1 MKALNTRQR
10 ANTTGDAL
18 PPRPRLNNPDAFP
31 QSGLRNDGHTSTS
44 NTVSKQNNT
53 VNTHAGPQRAPWNVP
68 HAPAFDFQLS
78 TAPEAAQVHSLQSQ
92 ENISSD
98 DSTTMIGVAVGSPT
112 MHRTAEY
119 VHVRSHAV
127 SPAAIDFDS
136 MGVAG
141 FAESEISGTKPSK
154 WKKISD
160 FFKAKNSLQQQQQ
173 LEHHS
178 DQVRLHHRPATSH
191 ECRTSLAD
199 SHSAQNREASS
210 SEAHTPW
217 DDHEF
222 EHRMGKTSRKS
233 AKDISR
239 SPMGKEPRKL
249 VKYVEPPKPNKSAP
263 HRDKPIAKLS
273 QSEEVFQPS
282 EPEHFSRSLLNV
294 EIPEVR
300 LERYS
305 VMFGSVLGKP
315 PSTTLLA
322 RRSKTLDMLK
332 THYEEEELGH
342 TEIPLTRRATSP
354 ALAKSPTFTLF
365 PAAPTSKPTKALH
378 NTNFPR
384 PNVSLQLSNT
394 TISQSPDRELNEKPM
409 PAKDSTLPQTGTSS
423 MATSSSS
430 RSQWVLEGASYLSMA
445 STSSSSYDISLSSD
459 EDEVVPFTYKKPEPI
474 STDEPMWE
482 ILNPSVKA
490 VPPSTK
496 FKSPLQP
503 QRLRTI
509 RSEESFAAI
518 TEQAYAPSARMTKEE
533 TSVYPKKPHPKPEA
547 RVEAPYTEFMTP
559 IQPRSLH
566 ITRPEEPF
574 ASAPQGPHDV
584 SLKLMASKEL
594 QLPPTKSQSES
605 ESNSESKPNKPIP
618 PHPIIDIEQ
627 WLPQLRP
634 PPPQRKPPPTPP
646 SPSPTIALPPVPVQP
661 PHVQARIR
669 PKPKSRP
676 PPSTKNNTNRQAM
689 KTIEVSVARSVS
701 VTKQP
706 KQVIVPMSAMRSDS
720 LHRSDGRFGDKRSA
734 TPTLISASRGHE
746 REKSQEVPI
755 EVAEPVSYRAGAC

>member
-10 ANTTGDAL
+10 ANTTGDTL
-18 PPRPRLNNPDAFP
+18 PRPRSNNPDAFP
-31 QSGLRNDGHTSTS
+31 QSGLRDDGQTSAS
-44 NTVSKQNNT
+44 NTVRKRNNT
-53 VNTHAGPQRAPWNVP
+53 VNTHAGPQRAGWNAP
-68 HAPAFDFQLS
+68 HTAAFDFQLS
-78 TAPEAAQVHSLQSQ
+78 TAPGAAHSLQSQ
-92 ENISSD
+92 ENISSA

-119 VHVRSHAV
+119 ARSHAV
-127 SPAAIDFDS
+127 SAAAIDFDS

-141 FAESEISGTKPSK
+141 SAESESSGTKPSK

-160 FFKAKNSLQQQQQ
+160 FFKAKNSLQQHQQQQ
-173 LEHHS
+173 LEHDS
-178 DQVRLHHRPATSH
+178 DQVRLHDRPATSH
-191 ECRTSLAD
+191 ECRTSLLD
-199 SHSAQNREASS
+199 SHSARNPEAS

-222 EHRMGKTSRKS
+222 EHRMGKPSRKS
-233 AKDISR
+233 AKDILK
-239 SPMGKEPRKL
+239 SPRGKEPRKL
-249 VKYVEPPKPNKSAP
+249 VKYAEPPKPNKSAP
-263 HRDKPIAKLS
+263 HRNKPIAKLPKP
-273 QSEEVFQPS
+273 EEVFQPS
-282 EPEHFSRSLLNV
+282 EPEHVPRSLLNV

-305 VMFGSVLGKP
+305 VMFGSVLGQP

-342 TEIPLTRRATSP
+342 TEIPLARRATSP
-354 ALAKSPTFTLF
+354 ALTKSPTFTLF

-378 NTNFPR
+378 NSNFPR
-384 PNVSLQLSNT
+384 PNVLLQLSN

-430 RSQWVLEGASYLSMA
+430 RSQWASEGASYLSMA
-445 STSSSSYDISLSSD
+445 STSSSSSDISLSSD
-459 EDEVVPFTYKKPEPI
+459 EDEDVPFTYKKPVST

-482 ILNPSVKA
+482 IMNPGAKTE
-490 VPPSTK
+490 PTSTK
-496 FKSPLQP
+496 SKSLLQP

-518 TEQAYAPSARMTKEE
+518 TEEAYAPSTRMAKEE
-533 TSVYPKKPHPKPEA
+533 TSVYPKKSHPKSEA
-547 RVEAPYTEFMTP
+547 RVEVSSTEFKTP
-559 IQPRSLH
+559 PQPQRFH
-566 ITRPEEPF
+566 IIRPEEPF
-574 ASAPQGPHDV
+574 AVAAQGTRDV
-584 SLKLMASKEL
+584 SPKRMASGEL
-594 QLPPTKSQSES
+594 HLSPTKRQPES
-605 ESNSESKPNKPIP
+605 ESKSEPKPNKPIS

-646 SPSPTIALPPVPVQP
+646 APSPTIALPPVPVQP
-661 PHVQARIR
+661 PHAQVRLR

-676 PPSTKNNTNRQAM
+676 PPSTKNNPNRQAM
-689 KTIEVSVARSVS
+689 KAIEVSVARSVP
-701 VTKQP
+701 VIKQP
-706 KQVIVPMSAMRSDS
+706 KQIIVPMSAMRNDS
-720 LHRSDGRFGDKRSA
+720 LHRSDERFGDKRSA
-734 TPTLISASRGHE
+734 TPTLIPAPRGHE
-746 REKSQEVPI
+746 REKSQEVPV
-755 EVAEPVSYRAGAC
+755 EVAEPGFI

>member
-10 ANTTGDAL
+10 ANTTGDTI
-18 PPRPRLNNPDAFP
+18 PRPRFNNPDAFP
-31 QSGLRNDGHTSTS
+31 QSGLQDNGQTSTS
-44 NTVSKQNNT
+44 NTVRKRNNT
-53 VNTHAGPQRAPWNVP
+53 VNAHAGSQRAGWNAP
-68 HAPAFDFQLS
+68 HTPAFDFQLS
-78 TAPEAAQVHSLQSQ
+78 TAPEAAHSLQSQ

-119 VHVRSHAV
+119 ARSHAV
-127 SPAAIDFDS
+127 SPVAIDFDS

-141 FAESEISGTKPSK
+141 SAESESSGTKPSK

-160 FFKAKNSLQQQQQ
+160 FFKAKNSLQQHQQQEQQQ

-178 DQVRLHHRPATSH
+178 DDRLATSH
-191 ECRTSLAD
+191 ECRTPLAD
-199 SHSAQNREASS
+199 SRSVQNREAS

-222 EHRMGKTSRKS
+222 EHRMGKPSREL
-233 AKDISR
+233 AKDMSR
-239 SPMGKEPRKL
+239 SPRGKEPRKL

-273 QSEEVFQPS
+273 KPEEVFQPS
-282 EPEHFSRSLLNV
+282 EPEHVSRSLLNV

-332 THYEEEELGH
+332 THYEEDELGH

-354 ALAKSPTFTLF
+354 ALTKSPAFTLF

-384 PNVSLQLSNT
+384 PNVSLQLSNAT
-394 TISQSPDRELNEKPM
+394 SQSPNRELNEKSM

-430 RSQWVLEGASYLSMA
+430 RSQWVSEGASYLSMV
-445 STSSSSYDISLSSD
+445 STSSSSSDISLSSE
-459 EDEVVPFTYKKPEPI
+459 EDEVVPFTYKKPVPI

-482 ILNPSVKA
+482 ILNPTAKA
-490 VPPSTK
+490 EPPPTK
-496 FKSPLQP
+496 SKSLLQP

-518 TEQAYAPSARMTKEE
+518 TEQTYAPSTRMTNEE
-533 TSVYPKKPHPKPEA
+533 TPVYPKQSDPKSEA

-559 IQPRSLH
+559 PQPQRLH
-566 ITRPEEPF
+566 ITRSEEPF
-574 ASAPQGPHDV
+574 VSAAQGPHDFPP
-584 SLKLMASKEL
+584 KHMASEEL
-594 QLPPTKSQSES
+594 QPPPTKPHPESKPKSEP
-605 ESNSESKPNKPIP
+605 KPNKPIR

-634 PPPQRKPPPTPP
+634 PPPQREPPTPP
-646 SPSPTIALPPVPVQP
+646 PAPSPTIALPPVPVQP
-661 PHVQARIR
+661 PHAQARIR

-676 PPSTKNNTNRQAM
+676 PPSTKINPNRQAM

-720 LHRSDGRFGDKRSA
+720 LHHSDERFGDKRSA
-734 TPTLISASRGHE
+734 TPMLISAPRGHE
-746 REKSQEVPI
+746 REKSQAVPI
-755 EVAEPVSYRAGAC
+755 EVAEPEFI